1 MPRMSL
7 ELSTESAGAVRGLR
21 PSRSARLVLC
31 VGLVLGFGD
40 WACGAL
46 GIVSPVR
53 MLWPLLAVASI
64 ALMLTLLTGWLGLAA
79 VRKRSVRVLGVD
91 LLVLAL
97 SMALA
102 LFGPSLTQGFAW
114 RIRATPEADWL
125 RLADDAR
132 ELARAAAP
140 AGVLPKRTDFYR
152 NRRFLPELAQRHSF
166 LDLRF
171 NPPTKLFITEEVV
184 ALDWGGGMAGPLEVD
199 IHTQPV
205 AEELQSDALYTTR
218 RIHPRVTLTWE

>member
-1 MPRMSL
+1 MQR
-7 ELSTESAGAVRGLR
+7 LSMEPTTDSAGAVRGLR
-21 PSRSARLVLC
+21 PSRSALLVL
-31 VGLVLGFGD
+31 GLGLLLGFGD
-40 WACGAL
+40 WVCGAL
-46 GIVSPVR
+46 GIVVPV
-53 MLWPLLAVASI
+53 LLVGPLLVIGAVI
-64 ALMLTLLTGWLGLAA
+64 LVGTVLTAWLGLAA
-79 VRKRSVRVLGVD
+79 RRKRSLPVLGLD

-97 SMALA
+97 SMAIA

-140 AGVLPKRTDFYR
+140 DGVLPKRSDFYR
-152 NRRFLPELAQRHSF
+152 NRRFLPELAQRHAF

-171 NPPTKLFITEEVV
+171 GGPTKLFITEDII
-184 ALDWGGGMAGPLEVD
+184 ALDWGSGLVGIFSVA
-199 IHTQPV
+199 IHAEPV
-205 AEELQSDALYTTR
+205 AEEIQNDALYTTR